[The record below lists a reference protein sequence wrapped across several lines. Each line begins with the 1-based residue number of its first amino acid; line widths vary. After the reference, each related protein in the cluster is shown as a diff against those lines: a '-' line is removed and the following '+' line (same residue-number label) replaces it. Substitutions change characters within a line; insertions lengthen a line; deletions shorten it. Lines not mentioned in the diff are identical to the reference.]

1 MKIFDSE
8 YNLENYLRSVTT
20 EEDPVLAELNR
31 YTHLKAV
38 HPQMLSG
45 QVQGKMLE
53 MFSRMISPMYVLEIG
68 TFTGYSAIC
77 LARGLKPEGKLIT
90 IEINDEIKEIARGFF
105 QKAGLQNKIELMTGD
120 AVNIIPKLNYEFDL
134 VFIDAEKEQYID
146 YYELAIAKVKPGGF
160 LLADNTLWS
169 GKILEDPE
177 SWDNTTKAIHNF
189 NLHIQNDPRVEN
201 VLIPMRDGLSLIR
214 KRA

>member
-20 EEDPVLAELNR
+20 EEDPILAELNR

-53 MFSRMISPMYVLEIG
+53 MFSRMISPMYILEIG

-105 QKAGLQNKIELMTGD
+105 QKAGLQNKIEIITGD
-120 AVNIIPKLNYEFDL
+120 AVNIIPQLNYEFDL

-146 YYELAIAKVKPGGF
+146 YYELAIEKVKPGGF

-169 GKILEDPE
+169 GKVLENPA
-177 SWDNTTKAIHNF
+177 SWDNTTKEIHNF
-189 NLHIQNDPRVEN
+189 NLHIQKDPRVEN
-201 VLIPMRDGLSLIR
+201 VLIPMRDGLSLIL
-214 KRA
+214 KRP